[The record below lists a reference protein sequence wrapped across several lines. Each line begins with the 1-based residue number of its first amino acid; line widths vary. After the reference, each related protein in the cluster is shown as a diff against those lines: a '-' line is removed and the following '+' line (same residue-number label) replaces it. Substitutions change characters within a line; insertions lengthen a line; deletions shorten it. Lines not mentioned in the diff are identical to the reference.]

1 MNKIIESVDI
11 DSPND
16 FVEIDDYGEF
26 IMSYRKKY
34 NHYWN

>member
-1 MNKIIESVDI
+1 MNKIIKSM

-34 NHYWN
+34 NHY